1 MIKSAVLIANGKVS
15 KTDYIKKIIDSN
27 NFFISIDAKLEN
39 LKELGVKP
47 NLILGD
53 LDSAAIDYLDSQI
66 EVVELS
72 DQNKTDLEKSLEY
85 CKENNIK
92 KVMILGSSGLREDHS
107 MANVLIAS
115 TYSDILH
122 IELITSFYRIIFVR
136 KNTKINAP
144 NAPVS
149 IISLSSDNKITT
161 SGLKYDLNNEK
172 LKSFSHGISNKVN
185 GDNFTAE
192 AESTIVVFIGIE
204 Q

>member
-1 MIKSAVLIANGKVS
+1 MTNSAVLIANGKVS
-15 KTDYIKKIIDSN
+15 KTNYVKKIIDSN
-27 NFFISIDAKLEN
+27 DFFISIDAKLEN

-53 LDSAAIDYLDSQI
+53 LDSTVINDLDSQI

-72 DQNKTDLEKSLEY
+72 NQNKTDLEKSLDY
-85 CKENNIK
+85 CVENNIK
-92 KVMILGSSGLREDHS
+92 KVLILGSSGLREDHS
-107 MANVLIAS
+107 MANILIAS

-136 KNTKINAP
+136 ENTKINAP

-172 LKSFSHGISNKVN
+172 LKSFSHGISNEVN
-185 GDNFTAE
+185 GDSFTVK
-192 AESTIVVFIGIE
+192 AESTIIVFIGIK
-204 Q
+204 

>member
-1 MIKSAVLIANGKVS
+1 MTNSAVLIANGKVS
-15 KTDYIKKIIDSN
+15 KTNYVKKIIDSN
-27 NFFISIDAKLEN
+27 DFFISIDAKLDN

-53 LDSAAIDYLDSQI
+53 LDSTVINDLDSQI

-72 DQNKTDLEKSLEY
+72 NQNKTDLEKSLDY
-85 CKENNIK
+85 CVANNIK
-92 KVMILGSSGLREDHS
+92 KVLILGSSGLREDHS
-107 MANVLIAS
+107 MANILIAS

-136 KNTKINAP
+136 ENTKINAP

-172 LKSFSHGISNKVN
+172 LKSFSHGISNEVN
-185 GDNFTAE
+185 GDSFTVK
-192 AESTIVVFIGIE
+192 AESTIIVFIGIK
-204 Q
+204 

>member
-1 MIKSAVLIANGKVS
+1 MIKSAVLIANGNVS
-15 KTDYIKKIIDSN
+15 KTNYVKKVIDSN
-27 NFFISIDAKLEN
+27 DYFISIDAKSEN
-39 LKELGVKP
+39 LKELGVQP

-53 LDSAAIDYLDSQI
+53 LDSAAIDDLDSKI

-72 DQNKTDLEKSLEY
+72 DQNKTDLEKSLDY
-85 CKENNIK
+85 CKENSIK
-92 KVMILGSSGLREDHS
+92 KVVILGSSGLREDHS

-115 TYSDILH
+115 TYSDILQ
-122 IELITSFYRIIFVR
+122 IELITNYYRIIFVR
-136 KNTKINAP
+136 ENTKITAP

-161 SGLKYDLNNEK
+161 NGLKHDLNNEK

-192 AESTIVVFIGIE
+192 AESTIVVFIGI
-204 Q
+204 

>member
-1 MIKSAVLIANGKVS
+1 MTNRAVLIANGKVS
-15 KTDYIKKIIDSN
+15 KTDYVKEIIDSN
-27 NFFISIDAKLEN
+27 DYFISIDAKLEN
-39 LKELGVKP
+39 LNELGIKP

-53 LDSAAIDYLDSQI
+53 LDSAAIDDLDSKI
-66 EVVELS
+66 DVVKLS
-72 DQNKTDLEKSLEY
+72 NQNKTDLEKSLEY

-115 TYSDILH
+115 TYADILQ

-136 KNTKINAP
+136 ENTKINAP

-172 LKSFSHGISNKVN
+172 LKSFSHGISNEVN

-192 AESTIVVFIGIE
+192 AEKTIVVFIGI
-204 Q
+204 

>member
-1 MIKSAVLIANGKVS
+1 MTKSAVLIANGTVS
-15 KTDYIKKIIDSN
+15 KTDYVKKIIDSN

-39 LKELGVKP
+39 LKELGIKP

-53 LDSAAIDYLDSQI
+53 LDSTIINGLDSQI

-72 DQNKTDLEKSLEY
+72 DQNKTDLEKSLDY
-85 CKENNIK
+85 CKENSIK
-92 KVMILGSSGLREDHS
+92 KVIILGGSGLREDHS
-107 MANVLIAS
+107 MANILIAS

-122 IELITSFYRIIFVR
+122 IELITSFYRVIFVR
-136 KNTKINAP
+136 ENTKINAP
-144 NAPVS
+144 NASVS

-192 AESTIVVFIGIE
+192 AESTIVVFIGI
-204 Q
+204 

>member
-1 MIKSAVLIANGKVS
+1 MTKGTVLIANGKVS
-15 KTDYIKKIIDSN
+15 KTDYVKKIIDSN
-27 NFFISIDAKLEN
+27 DFFISIDAKLEN

-53 LDSAAIDYLDSQI
+53 LDSAIINDLDSQI

-72 DQNKTDLEKSLEY
+72 DQNKTDLEKSLDY
-85 CKENNIK
+85 CKENSIK
-92 KVMILGSSGLREDHS
+92 KVIILGSSGLREDHS
-107 MANVLIAS
+107 MANILIAS

-136 KNTKINAP
+136 ENTIINAP

-149 IISLSSDNKITT
+149 IISLSLDNKITT

-172 LKSFSHGISNKVN
+172 LKSFSHGISNEVN
-185 GDNFTAE
+185 GDSFTAE
-192 AESTIVVFIGIE
+192 AESTIVVFIGI
-204 Q
+204 

>member
-1 MIKSAVLIANGKVS
+1 MTNSAVLIANGKVS
-15 KTDYIKKIIDSN
+15 KTNYIKKIIDSN
-27 NFFISIDAKLEN
+27 DFFISIDAKLEN

-53 LDSAAIDYLDSQI
+53 LDSTVISDLGSQI

-72 DQNKTDLEKSLEY
+72 NQNKTDLEKSLDY
-85 CKENNIK
+85 CIENNIK
-92 KVMILGSSGLREDHS
+92 KVLILGSSGLREDHS
-107 MANVLIAS
+107 MANILIAS

-136 KNTKINAP
+136 ENTKINAP

-172 LKSFSHGISNKVN
+172 LKSFSHGISNEVN

-192 AESTIVVFIGIE
+192 AEKTIVVFIGI
-204 Q
+204 

>member
-1 MIKSAVLIANGKVS
+1 MTNSAVLIANGKVS
-15 KTDYIKKIIDSN
+15 KTDYVKKVIDSN

-53 LDSAAIDYLDSQI
+53 LDSATINGLDSEI
-66 EVVELS
+66 EVVELP
-72 DQNKTDLEKSLEY
+72 DQNKTDLEKSLDY
-85 CKENNIK
+85 CKENSIK

-107 MANVLIAS
+107 MANILIAS

-136 KNTKINAP
+136 ENTKINAP

-172 LKSFSHGISNKVN
+172 LKSFSHGISNEVN
-185 GDNFTAE
+185 GDIFTAE
-192 AESTIVVFIGIE
+192 AESTIVVFIGI
-204 Q
+204 

>member
-1 MIKSAVLIANGKVS
+1 MTKGAVLIANGKVS
-15 KTDYIKKIIDSN
+15 KTNYITKIIDSN
-27 NFFISIDAKLEN
+27 DFFISIDAKLEN

-53 LDSAAIDYLDSQI
+53 LDSALINDLDSQI

-72 DQNKTDLEKSLEY
+72 DQNKTDLEKSLDY
-85 CKENNIK
+85 CKENSIK
-92 KVMILGSSGLREDHS
+92 KVVILGSSGLREDHS
-107 MANVLIAS
+107 MANILIAS

-136 KNTKINAP
+136 ENTIINAP

-172 LKSFSHGISNKVN
+172 LKSFSNGISNEVN

-192 AESTIVVFIGIE
+192 AESTIVVFIGI
-204 Q
+204 

>member
-1 MIKSAVLIANGKVS
+1 MIKSAVLIANGNVS
-15 KTDYIKKIIDSN
+15 KTNYVKKVIDSN
-27 NFFISIDAKLEN
+27 DYFISIDAKSEN
-39 LKELGVKP
+39 LKELGVQP

-53 LDSAAIDYLDSQI
+53 LDSAAIDDLDSKI

-72 DQNKTDLEKSLEY
+72 DQNKTDLEKSLDY

-92 KVMILGSSGLREDHS
+92 KVVILGSTGLREDHS

-115 TYSDILH
+115 TKSDILQ

-136 KNTKINAP
+136 EYTKINAH
-144 NAPVS
+144 NEPVS

-172 LKSFSHGISNKVN
+172 LKSFSHGISNEVN
-185 GDNFTAE
+185 GDSFTVK
-192 AESTIVVFIGIE
+192 AESTIIVFIGIK
-204 Q
+204 